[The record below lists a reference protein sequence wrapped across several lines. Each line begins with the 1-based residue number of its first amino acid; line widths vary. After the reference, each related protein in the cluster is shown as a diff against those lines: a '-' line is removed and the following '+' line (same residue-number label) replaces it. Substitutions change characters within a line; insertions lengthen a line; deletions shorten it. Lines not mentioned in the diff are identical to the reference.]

1 MDGWNTIC
9 WGFHSIST
17 FLLQFQGVL
26 CFLFGSSESLFF
38 SHHRIQS
45 LRSRGIAIISMTWTA
60 LPGALPG
67 ASFRWSYGCHMSY
80 LARDNITI
88 KREKRHT
95 YQTLKQ
101 RILTKSHRPG
111 KCDKSLRPSWRTIF
125 FIAGWW
131 FVMGWVSGL
140 LDIGWATCDWNNRHV
155 SCFST
160 GRICHGGCEARHTCF
175 GTLWSTW
182 LFTFL
187 SEDFRS
193 KNQLPSLWK
202 ILVAQPRCN
211 TLPETNMT

>member
-9 WGFHSIST
+9 WGFHSMST

-26 CFLFGSSESLFF
+26 FF
-38 SHHRIQS
+38 SFWIFRIIQS
-45 LRSRGIAIISMTWTA
+45 LRSPGIAIISMTWTA

-125 FIAGWW
+125 LLLDD
-131 FVMGWVSGL
+131 GL
-140 LDIGWATCDWNNRHV
+140 LWDEFQDFGYRMSNLWFQPHV

-175 GTLWSTW
+175 GTLWGTW
-182 LFTFL
+182 LFTFF
-187 SEDFRS
+187 SADFRS
-193 KNQLPSLWK
+193 KNQLPSLFT
-202 ILVAQPRCN
+202 LGGHTPRCN
-211 TLPETNMT
+211 TLPETNRHGTW